1 MPPKKK
7 GEKAKKA
14 KKGKQDGTEGMGF
27 ALPEDQI
34 KHLQCINKSLEMQ
47 LAYRSEATINATE
60 DAKTWMEKANIEAK
74 KCKEEKQLTLDLTRD
89 MTRQYKSME
98 DQLLNKI
105 NEREN
110 TIQDLTDK
118 VAEMEQ
124 GHNRTIQQKDETI
137 SNKNNEIAAMKNKM
151 EELGER
157 FAEMLRDL
165 TRQMSRKIELNS
177 IREEGQEDAY
187 IPIEDKMEAFNV
199 HDHKT

>member
-1 MPPKKK
+1 
-7 GEKAKKA
+7 
-14 KKGKQDGTEGMGF
+14 MGF

-34 KHLQCINKSLEMQ
+34 KHLECVNKSLEMQ

-60 DAKTWMEKANIEAK
+60 DAKTWMKKANIEAQ
-74 KCKEEKQLTLDLTRD
+74 KCQEEKQLTLDLTRD

-98 DQLLNKI
+98 DQLLDKI

-110 TIQDLTDK
+110 TIQELTDK

-187 IPIEDKMEAFNV
+187 IPIENKMEAFRV
-199 HDHKT
+199 HEH

>member
-1 MPPKKK
+1 
-7 GEKAKKA
+7 
-14 KKGKQDGTEGMGF
+14 MGF

-34 KHLQCINKSLEMQ
+34 KHLECVNKSLEMQ
-47 LAYRSEATINATE
+47 LAYRSEATMNATE
-60 DAKTWMEKANIEAK
+60 DAKIWMEKANMDAQN
-74 KCKEEKQLTLDLTRD
+74 CKQEQQRTLELTQD

-118 VAEMEQ
+118 VAEMEKE
-124 GHNRTIQQKDETI
+124 HARNILQKDEII
-137 SNKNNEIAAMKNKM
+137 SNKNNEIEAMKNKM

-177 IREEGQEDAY
+177 IRGEGCEGEYVPIQE
-187 IPIEDKMEAFNV
+187 KMEAFKV
-199 HDHKT
+199 QAKKS